1 MEVIELIS
9 AGEIEERV
17 AELASRISADYREEE
32 LVLVGVLKGAFVF
45 LADLMRK
52 LSVPCECSLIG
63 VSSYESASTSSGRVK
78 LTYDIN
84 SPIEG
89 KSVLIVEDIV
99 DTGLTLHFLKRN
111 LSLRHPKEIKACALL
126 DKPER
131 RRAEVEVD
139 YVGFTVPDR
148 FVVGYGLDYSEKYRN
163 LPYIGYIEG
172 L

>member
-63 VSSYESASTSSGRVK
+63 VSSYESASTSSVRVK